1 MSLHESNDNDEAEQ
15 PIATHRGSLQPPGDG
30 YKTLDEI
37 DSNAVALILSECAA
51 SAYIARNRMKAAPM
65 TASEQ
70 TITKYSRSNRITK
83 SLLRQ
88 NLAVR
93 LPTTANFVSPTRAN
107 SLFSRAI
114 AARARPAA
122 RLLVADTSSTAARS
136 RLARPARGQASC
148 RNGYQITRAFILARA
163 PQPFLSL
170 GRIFASLCMS
180 ERPIRNSG

>member
-1 MSLHESNDNDEAEQ
+1 
-15 PIATHRGSLQPPGDG
+15 
-30 YKTLDEI
+30 
-37 DSNAVALILSECAA
+37 
-51 SAYIARNRMKAAPM
+51 MKAAPM

-107 SLFSRAI
+107 
-114 AARARPAA
+114 
-122 RLLVADTSSTAARS
+122 
-136 RLARPARGQASC
+136 
-148 RNGYQITRAFILARA
+148 RAFILVRA

-180 ERPIRNSG
+180 AFHSTHGRPPRNSGK

>member
-1 MSLHESNDNDEAEQ
+1 
-15 PIATHRGSLQPPGDG
+15 
-30 YKTLDEI
+30 
-37 DSNAVALILSECAA
+37 
-51 SAYIARNRMKAAPM
+51 M

-107 SLFSRAI
+107 
-114 AARARPAA
+114 
-122 RLLVADTSSTAARS
+122 
-136 RLARPARGQASC
+136 
-148 RNGYQITRAFILARA
+148 RAFILVRA

-180 ERPIRNSG
+180 AFHSTHGRPPPQFRQVKKPKLVSTDVCCVA